1 MGNLSREEWSGIGV
15 GRALTEMRRKVV
27 ERQEIRD
34 PEGLGEVS
42 KTATGARNEVTVRE
56 KGDGEGGPVGNR

>member
-1 MGNLSREEWSGIGV
+1 MVGNLCGAS
-15 GRALTEMRRKVV
+15 ANCEMRRKVV

-42 KTATGARNEVTVRE
+42 KTATGVRNEVTVRK

>member
-27 ERQEIRD
+27 E
-34 PEGLGEVS
+34 
-42 KTATGARNEVTVRE
+42 TGNKES
-56 KGDGEGGPVGNR
+56 